1 MLKAFSK
8 VFHKTQGSP
17 DEQLKGGAAHGQV
30 SGAQLQ
36 PTAPPPEHAL
46 RHTSERVHVAGLGV
60 DVSSLGSQ
68 RRNAGEDSQPRP
80 FVVDGGMRSAKE
92 PSRRVSLQQRIEQ
105 QIQPR
110 LHMKSPTQGTTD
122 GRFALTADNIEWHL
136 RMCCCQK
143 IIKKGEV

>member
-36 PTAPPPEHAL
+36 PAAAPPQHTL
-46 RHTSERVHVAGLGV
+46 RHTSERVHVVGLGV
-60 DVSSLGSQ
+60 DANSLGSQ

-80 FVVDGGMRSAKE
+80 LAADSGVRPAKE

-110 LHMKSPTQGTTD
+110 LHMKSPTQSTD
-122 GRFALTADNIEWHL
+122 GRFALTADNIDWHL
-136 RMCCCQK
+136 RM
-143 IIKKGEV
+143 

>member
-17 DEQLKGGAAHGQV
+17 DEQLKGGAAHGHA
-30 SGAQLQ
+30 SGVPLQ
-36 PTAPPPEHAL
+36 PAATPPQPVP
-46 RHTSERVHVAGLGV
+46 RHTSERVQAAGLGV

-68 RRNAGEDSQPRP
+68 RRNAGEDNLPRP
-80 FVVDGGMRSAKE
+80 FAADGGMRSAKE

-110 LHMKSPTQGTTD
+110 LHMKSPSQGTD
-122 GRFALTADNIEWHL
+122 
-136 RMCCCQK
+136 
-143 IIKKGEV
+143 